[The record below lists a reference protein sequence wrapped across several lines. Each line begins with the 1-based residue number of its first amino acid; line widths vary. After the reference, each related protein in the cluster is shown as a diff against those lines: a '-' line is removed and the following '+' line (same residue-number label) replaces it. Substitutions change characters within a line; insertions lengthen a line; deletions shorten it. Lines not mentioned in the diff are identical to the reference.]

1 MRKLAVITFLLATG
15 IGVSAVALPV
25 QASDAAIPTMVERIF
40 ANRPAENFVSVVLR
54 DPANRQYVAFHIS
67 TYLDIKELRVYVIPF
82 VGANAE
88 GIDADLAAGDHE
100 SAFEKVLT
108 DMRIDLGAR
117 YVADVALD
125 GIRDADVPL
134 GQGRMRDNFHRDH
147 FSSFEAANEA
157 YLSWLRR
164 GVELLSS

>member
-1 MRKLAVITFLLATG
+1 MRKFAAVAFLVSISLAVG
-15 IGVSAVALPV
+15 AVALPV
-25 QASDAAIPTMVERIF
+25 QASDATIPSMVERIF
-40 ANRPAENFVSVVLR
+40 ADRPDDRFVSVVLR

-82 VGANAE
+82 VGANSE
-88 GIDADLAAGDHE
+88 GIDADLARGDHE
-100 SAFEKVLT
+100 AAFQKVLT

-134 GQGRMRDNFHRDH
+134 GQGRMRDNFHHEQFD
-147 FSSFEAANEA
+147 SYDAANEA
-157 YLSWLRR
+157 YMSWLQR
-164 GVELLSS
+164 GLELVSS